1 WRSDGANQQMGSC
14 CAATVSRRPRGVLD
28 CRRDRS
34 QGHPG
39 ADRTHRHLDSRRMAG
54 TVGDRVGRAVRGS
67 HPQRI
72 RLRGRRGDHAWRD
85 TRRAAADRSDL
96 SSDLI
101 GRGMSQYLKDK
112 VIIVTGAASGFGKLI
127 SEECA
132 AGGAKGV
139 GVDVSVEGLN
149 EVFGGIQAAGFEGT
163 AHVADVTDMA
173 QVQAASQHA
182 VDTYGRIDVIV
193 NNAGVMPLAFFAD
206 HERAWEKWHKAIDIN
221 IKGVV
226 NGVSAVYDTM
236 IKQGRGQV
244 VNISSIYGNAG
255 TEGSGVYSAT
265 KAAVDVLSDSLR
277 VEAQGRIKVTTVKP
291 TGVLGTNL

>member
-1 WRSDGANQQMGSC
+1 
-14 CAATVSRRPRGVLD
+14 
-28 CRRDRS
+28 
-34 QGHPG
+34 
-39 ADRTHRHLDSRRMAG
+39 
-54 TVGDRVGRAVRGS
+54 
-67 HPQRI
+67 
-72 RLRGRRGDHAWRD
+72 
-85 TRRAAADRSDL
+85 
-96 SSDLI
+96 
-101 GRGMSQYLKDK
+101 MSQYLKDK

-127 SEECA
+127 SEKCA
-132 AGGAKGV
+132 AGGAKVV
-139 GVDVSVEGLN
+139 GVDVSVDALN
-149 EVFGGIQAAGFEGT
+149 EVFEGIRAAGFEGT
-163 AHVADVTDMA
+163 AHIADVTDMA
-173 QVQAASQHA
+173 QVQAAGQHA

-206 HERAWEKWHKAIDIN
+206 HERAWQKWHKAIDIN

-226 NGVSAVYDTM
+226 NGISAVYDTM

-291 TGVLGTNL
+291 TGVLGTNLAGGVVNEAAVIGIVGQKGAQFLENAGNLQTGALRPEQMDVDSVEYWLITPDDLANAVVHVIDQPWGINISDVTVRASGENYVC

>member
-1 WRSDGANQQMGSC
+1 
-14 CAATVSRRPRGVLD
+14 
-28 CRRDRS
+28 
-34 QGHPG
+34 
-39 ADRTHRHLDSRRMAG
+39 
-54 TVGDRVGRAVRGS
+54 
-67 HPQRI
+67 
-72 RLRGRRGDHAWRD
+72 
-85 TRRAAADRSDL
+85 
-96 SSDLI
+96 
-101 GRGMSQYLKDK
+101 MSKYLKDK

-127 SEECA
+127 SEKCA
-132 AGGAKGV
+132 AGGANVV
-139 GVDVSVEGLN
+139 GVDVSVDGLN
-149 EVFGGIQAAGFEGT
+149 EVFEGIRAAGFEGT

-173 QVQAASQHA
+173 QVQAAGRHA

-226 NGVSAVYDTM
+226 NGISAVYDTM
-236 IKQGRGQV
+236 IQQGRGQV

-277 VEAQGRIKVTTVKP
+277 VEAQGRIKVTMVKP
-291 TGVLGTNL
+291 TGVLGTNLAAGVVNEAAVIGIVGQKGAQFLENAANLQTGALRPEQTDVDSVEYWLITPDDLADAVVHVIDQPWGINISDVTVRASGENYVC

>member
-1 WRSDGANQQMGSC
+1 
-14 CAATVSRRPRGVLD
+14 
-28 CRRDRS
+28 
-34 QGHPG
+34 
-39 ADRTHRHLDSRRMAG
+39 
-54 TVGDRVGRAVRGS
+54 
-67 HPQRI
+67 
-72 RLRGRRGDHAWRD
+72 
-85 TRRAAADRSDL
+85 
-96 SSDLI
+96 
-101 GRGMSQYLKDK
+101 MSEYLKYVKEK

-127 SEECA
+127 SEKCA
-132 AGGAKGV
+132 AGGAKVV

-149 EVFGGIQAAGFEGT
+149 EVFEGIRAAGFEGT

-173 QVQAASQHA
+173 QVQAAGQHA

-226 NGVSAVYDTM
+226 NGISAVYDTM

-244 VNISSIYGNAG
+244 INISSIYGNAG

-265 KAAVDVLSDSLR
+265 KAAVDVISDSLR
-277 VEAQGRIKVTTVKP
+277 VETQGRIKVTTVKP
-291 TGVLGTNL
+291 TGVLGTNLAGGVVNEAAVIGIVGQKGAQFLENAGNLQTGALRPEQTDVDSVEYWLITPDDLANAVVHVIDQPWGINISDVTIRASGENYVC

>member
-1 WRSDGANQQMGSC
+1 MSK
-14 CAATVSRRPRGVLD
+14 
-28 CRRDRS
+28 
-34 QGHPG
+34 
-39 ADRTHRHLDSRRMAG
+39 
-54 TVGDRVGRAVRGS
+54 
-67 HPQRI
+67 
-72 RLRGRRGDHAWRD
+72 
-85 TRRAAADRSDL
+85 DL
-96 SSDLI
+96 KYVT
-101 GRGMSQYLKDK
+101 GK

-127 SEECA
+127 SEKCA
-132 AGGAKGV
+132 AGGAKVV

-149 EVFGGIQAAGFEGT
+149 EVFEGIRAAGFEGT

-173 QVQAASQHA
+173 QVQAAGQRA

-226 NGVSAVYDTM
+226 NGISAVYDTM

-244 VNISSIYGNAG
+244 INISSIYGNAG

-265 KAAVDVLSDSLR
+265 KAAVDVISDSLR
-277 VEAQGRIKVTTVKP
+277 VETQGRIKVTTVKP
-291 TGVLGTNL
+291 TGVLGTNLAGGVVNEAAVIGLVGQKGAQFLENAGNLQTGALRPEQTDVDSVEYWLITPDDLANAVVHVIDQPWGINISDVTIRASGENYVY

>member
-1 WRSDGANQQMGSC
+1 
-14 CAATVSRRPRGVLD
+14 
-28 CRRDRS
+28 
-34 QGHPG
+34 
-39 ADRTHRHLDSRRMAG
+39 
-54 TVGDRVGRAVRGS
+54 
-67 HPQRI
+67 
-72 RLRGRRGDHAWRD
+72 
-85 TRRAAADRSDL
+85 
-96 SSDLI
+96 
-101 GRGMSQYLKDK
+101 MSKYLQDK

-127 SEECA
+127 SEKCA
-132 AGGAKGV
+132 AGGAKVV
-139 GVDVSVEGLN
+139 GVDVSVDALN
-149 EVFGGIQAAGFEGT
+149 EVFEGIRAAGYDGT
-163 AHVADVTDMA
+163 THIADVTDMA
-173 QVQAASQHA
+173 QVQAAGQHA

-226 NGVSAVYDTM
+226 NGISAVYDTM

-277 VEAQGRIKVTTVKP
+277 VEAQGKIKVTTVKP
-291 TGVLGTNL
+291 TGVLGTNLAGGVVNEAAVIGIVGQKGAQFLENAGNLQTGALRPEQMDIDSVEYWLITPDDLANAVVHVIDQPWGINISDVTVRASGENYVC